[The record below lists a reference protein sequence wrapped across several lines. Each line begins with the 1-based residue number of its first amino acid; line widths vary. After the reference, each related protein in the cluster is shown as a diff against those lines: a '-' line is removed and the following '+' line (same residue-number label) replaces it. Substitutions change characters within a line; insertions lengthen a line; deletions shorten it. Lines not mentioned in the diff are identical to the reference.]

1 MTDTHD
7 HQHEGEHHDHP
18 QLGFWR
24 KYVFSTDHK
33 VIGIQYLITAMS
45 MAVIGGTLSM
55 LMRLQLAWPNGK
67 FAFLAKLM
75 PHAFDSLGHM
85 NPDFYLSLVTMH
97 GTIMVFFLFTAVLTG
112 GFGNFLIPLQIGARD
127 MAFPFLNALS
137 YWIFL
142 ASCIVIFSALLVQ
155 SGAPLG
161 GWTAYAPL
169 SALGEAAGPGQGTG
183 MTLWISAIG
192 LFTASGLM
200 GGLNYITTILTMRTK
215 GLSMMRLPL
224 TQWSLLI
231 TAVLGLL
238 AFPVLLAAAILLTF
252 DRVGGTSFFIPGG
265 IVLNNKLIEHTGGH
279 PLLWQHLFWFF
290 GHPEVYIVILPAMGI
305 ASDILATFCRKPIF
319 SYKMMVYAMVA
330 ISGLSFVVWGHHM
343 FVSGMSPFLGSVFT
357 ITTLLIAVPSAI
369 KTFNWLGTVWGARIQ
384 FTSPALFSIGFVSL
398 FVSGGLSGIFLG
410 TSAADIQ
417 LQDTYFVVAHFHL
430 VMAIAPLFAA
440 YAGLYFWFPKM
451 FGRFMNETLGK
462 VHFWASFIGV
472 YCVFFPMHI
481 IGIGGQMRRIYDPTN
496 YVFLQPQQVVN
507 VFITVSAF
515 FLGAAQLIFLANFF
529 VSIFAGK
536 RVTENNPWKATTLE
550 WETPCPTGH
559 GNFGPELPTVHRWA
573 FDYSVPGATEDF
585 VPQTAPGVPAA
596 GSH

>member
-1 MTDTHD
+1 MTDTQGH
-7 HQHEGEHHDHP
+7 HHEGEHAHP
-18 QLGFWR
+18 KLGFWR

-33 VIGIQYLITAMS
+33 VIGLQYLITAMS
-45 MAVIGGTLSM
+45 MAVIGGTLSL
-55 LMRLQLAWPNGK
+55 LMRLQLGWPTGQW
-67 FAFLAKLM
+67 AFLAKLM
-75 PHAFDSLGHM
+75 PRAFDSLGHM

-137 YWIFL
+137 YWVFL
-142 ASCIVIFSALLVQ
+142 ASCIVIFSALLVEG
-155 SGAPLG
+155 GAPLG

-169 SALGEAAGPGQGTG
+169 SALPDAGPGQGTG
-183 MTLWISAIG
+183 MTLWITAIA

-231 TAVLGLL
+231 TAILGLL
-238 AFPVLLAAAILLTF
+238 AFPVLLAAAILLVF
-252 DRVGGTSFFIPGG
+252 DRVGGTSFFLPGG

-305 ASDILATFCRKPIF
+305 ASDILSTFCRKPIF
-319 SYKMMVYAMVA
+319 SYKMMVYAMAA
-330 ISGLSFVVWGHHM
+330 ISGLSFIVWGHHM

-357 ITTLLIAVPSAI
+357 ITTLLIAVPSAV
-369 KTFNWLGTVWGARIQ
+369 KTFNWLGTVWGARIR
-384 FTSPALFSIGFVSL
+384 FTSAALFSIGFVSL
-398 FVSGGLSGIFLG
+398 FISGGLSGVFLG

-440 YAGLYFWFPKM
+440 YAGLYYWFPKM

-462 VHFWASFIGV
+462 VHFWASFVGV
-472 YCVFFPMHI
+472 YCIFFPMHV
-481 IGIGGQMRRIYDPTN
+481 IGIGGQMRRIYDPLN
-496 YVFLQPQQVVN
+496 YQFLQPQQIVN
-507 VFITVSAF
+507 VFISYSAF
-515 FLGAAQLIFLANFF
+515 FVAAAQLLFLVNFF
-529 VSIFAGK
+529 VSIFAG
-536 RVTENNPWKATTLE
+536 RRATENNPWHATTLE

-573 FDYSVPGATEDF
+573 FDYSVPGAPDDF
-585 VPQTAPGVPAA
+585 IPQTAPAVPAA
-596 GSH
+596 KQH